1 MGKYVPPDLE
11 GTISGNKLH
20 GKHPLGARGNKA
32 SQGILTV
39 RFEMPYPIWCTT
51 CPKPTIIGQ
60 GVRFNAQ
67 KRRVGN
73 YHSTPIWAFRMTHV
87 ACGGAIEIRTDPRN
101 TAYVVTEG
109 ARARDHGDERRKQEE
124 ETEGLVPILTEGE
137 REERRGNAFA
147 ALEGKNDDVARLAKA
162 RVRVEEIQ
170 DVQDRQWDDPYEMNR
185 RLRSRFRVGRHARE
199 KDAKISRALQE
210 KMSLG
215 IELLPATEED
225 ARRARMIDFG
235 SDEAE
240 SSLDV
245 LKKPLFEAT
254 SNSNSEHSKTRPKGH
269 RLKSANAADMHKAVF
284 AETIRSNTRAKTDPF
299 LNFEKESEKERR
311 TPLLLKT
318 GGVKRKR
325 NLDVS
330 DASDS
335 MFETEADSTSILE
348 KDVEVG
354 LGATNN
360 DPSSNKGSGLV
371 DYDSD

>member
-1 MGKYVPPDLE
+1 
-11 GTISGNKLH
+11 
-20 GKHPLGARGNKA
+20 
-32 SQGILTV
+32 
-39 RFEMPYPIWCTT
+39 
-51 CPKPTIIGQ
+51 
-60 GVRFNAQ
+60 
-67 KRRVGN
+67 
-73 YHSTPIWAFRMTHV
+73 
-87 ACGGAIEIRTDPRN
+87 
-101 TAYVVTEG
+101 
-109 ARARDHGDERRKQEE
+109 
-124 ETEGLVPILTEGE
+124 
-137 REERRGNAFA
+137 
-147 ALEGKNDDVARLAKA
+147 
-162 RVRVEEIQ
+162 
-170 DVQDRQWDDPYEMNR
+170 
-185 RLRSRFRVGRHARE
+185 
-199 KDAKISRALQE
+199 
-210 KMSLG
+210 
-215 IELLPATEED
+215 
-225 ARRARMIDFG
+225 MIDFG